1 MIAEHPGQT
10 IRTALVQTDAL
21 ARIRAEQERIV
32 QELEAAKGDT
42 QSIKGHRQ
50 S

>member
-10 IRTALVQTDAL
+10 IPTALVRMDVL
-21 ARIRAEQERIV
+21 PKLRAEQERIV
-32 QELEAAKGDT
+32 EELEAAKGDT

-50 S
+50 R